1 MQMFLKKYLFIN
13 IMDKLLKSLIFGLVL
28 IFSAMSVFGSATVVA
43 GKIYNADFSQTISG
57 ATVEVTCAAGEIKT
71 TTSRPDGSY
80 NIVFTPGKC
89 TTSSVTV
96 NAYFG
101 DLYGTETSIINGN
114 VLQDM
119 DLAIANVPLVPE
131 FGLITGFIT
140 LFGALSY
147 LFIARRA

>member
-1 MQMFLKKYLFIN
+1 
-13 IMDKLLKSLIFGLVL
+13 MDKLFKTIMIGLVL
-28 IFSAMSVFGSATVVA
+28 IFSTMSVFGEDTVVA

-57 ATVEVTCAAGEIKT
+57 ATVEVTCAAGEIQKT
-71 TTSRPDGSY
+71 ISREDGSY
-80 NIVFTPGKC
+80 NVVFAEGQC

-101 DLYGTETSIINGN
+101 DLYGAENSQINEDVIGT
-114 VLQDM
+114 M

-140 LFGALSY
+140 IFGALSY